1 MLKVALR
8 GLVAHK
14 GRLLATLLAVAL
26 GVAFIGG
33 VLVLTDTMNSSF
45 DDLFSSVYEGTDAV
59 VRSDETI
66 DSGVGSDGEQR
77 GDIDA
82 GLLTTIRGLDSVKA
96 AEGEVQGY
104 AQIIKPDG
112 DALGSSGGFGP
123 PTFGG
128 NWQEVSQLNAWTLRE
143 GDAPASDSEIVL
155 DAASAKSADY
165 AVGDE
170 VPIQTKEG
178 LTKFRLSGIAGF
190 GNTDSPG
197 GASYVLFTTDEAQ
210 QQIGQPGKFSSIG
223 VVARS
228 GVSQT
233 EVVRDLRSAV
243 GSGVEVLTGKQ
254 ITEESQSDLKEQLS
268 FFTVALL
275 AFGVV
280 AVLVGAFVIYNSFSI
295 VVAQRT
301 REMALLRAI
310 GASRR
315 QVRRAVVLEALAVG
329 LVGSLVGFA
338 VGLGLAALL
347 SGLIDIEGSL
357 VIRPRPL
364 IVSVVVGMVVT
375 LLAALIP
382 ARRASS
388 VPPVAAMRAV
398 AIDNTARSR
407 GRLVVGLVLLLVG
420 VAGVAIGASTI
431 ELALVGL
438 GTLAVFVGLITA
450 GPGLA
455 APVSAVLGWPL
466 GRVRGLTG
474 SLAQKNAGRNPKRS
488 AVTAFALMIG
498 VGLVSFFLIFNSSV
512 RASIDKVLDD
522 TFAASFLISAG
533 SFGEVG
539 MPHELAEKVAALP
552 EVAEAVPV
560 RQAAAKVDDKSSF
573 VTATTSEGFT
583 LFGFDVVEGDD
594 ELDDGDVVVLDETA
608 EDRGLAI
615 GDPFEAQFLNTGTA
629 SLTVAGIYKGTDA
642 NNFGDYVLGIPTFAR
657 YVPDNTDSMVVV
669 ELAEGVSTAKAKP
682 ILERTV
688 EPFGTAKVQ
697 TVDDYKKQ
705 ISSLFNVILTMIL
718 GLLALAIV
726 IALLGIANT
735 IALSVLE
742 RTRELGLL
750 RAVGMTRRQLRA
762 TIRWESVI
770 IALFGAALGLLLGVL
785 GAWGMVEAL
794 RDDGFEV
801 FRLPVPLLVVVAAV
815 AGVLGMAAAVVPA
828 WRAGRLKVLDA
839 IRTE

>member
-45 DDLFSSVYEGTDAV
+45 DDLFSGVYKGTDAV
-59 VRSDETI
+59 VRSSETI
-66 DSGVGSDGEQR
+66 DSGFGDETR
-77 GDIDA
+77 GDVDA
-82 GLLTTIRGLDSVKA
+82 GLLDKVRSVDAVKQ
-96 AEGEVQGY
+96 AEGEVQGF
-104 AQIIKPDG
+104 AQIIGRDG
-112 DALGSSGGFGP
+112 DALGASGGFGP
-123 PTFGG
+123 PSFGG
-128 NWQEVSQLNAWTLRE
+128 NWQEVKQLNSWTLRE
-143 GDAPASDSEIVL
+143 GEGPTKPDEIVL
-155 DAASAKSADY
+155 DAASAKTADY
-165 AVGDE
+165 EVGDE
-170 VPIQTKEG
+170 VPVQTKKG
-178 LTKFRLSGIAGF
+178 LTKFTLSGIAGF

-197 GASYVLFTTDEAQ
+197 GASYVLFTTEVAQ
-210 QQIGQPGKFSSIG
+210 QQVGQPGKFSAIG

-233 EVVRDLRSAV
+233 AVTRDLRAV
-243 GSGVEVLTGKQ
+243 VGPGIQVLTGEQ
-254 ITEESQSDLKEQLS
+254 ITKESQSDLKDQLS
-268 FFTVALL
+268 FFTIALL

-329 LVGSLVGFA
+329 LVGSVVGF
-338 VGLGLAALL
+338 VLGLGIASLL
-347 SGLIDIEGSL
+347 MKVIDIEGSL
-357 VIRPRPL
+357 VIRARPL
-364 IVSVVVGMVVT
+364 VIAIAVGMVVT
-375 LLAALIP
+375 LVAALVP

-388 VPPVAAMRAV
+388 VPPVAALRET
-398 AIDNTARSR
+398 AIDSSGRSR
-407 GRLVVGLVLLLVG
+407 RRLPIGLGLLVLGIVGVVVG
-420 VAGVAIGASTI
+420 AARI

-438 GTLAVFVGLITA
+438 GILAVFVGLIIS

-455 APVSAVLGWPL
+455 GPVSTVVGWPL
-466 GRVRGLTG
+466 SRFRGLTG
-474 SLAQKNAGRNPKRS
+474 TLAEKNAGRNPKRS

-498 VGLVSFFLIFNSSV
+498 VGLVSFFLIFNTSI

-539 MPHELAEKVAALP
+539 MPHEVAEKVAALP

-560 RQAAAKVDDKSSF
+560 RQSAAKVDGKATSI
-573 VTATTSEGFT
+573 TATSPEGFT
-583 LFGFDVVEGDD
+583 LFGFDVVSGTDQ
-594 ELDDGDVVVLDETA
+594 LGPGQVVVLDDTA
-608 EDRGLAI
+608 KEKGLKL
-615 GDPFEAQFLNTGTA
+615 GDPFSAEFLNTGTA
-629 SLTVAGIYKGTDA
+629 DLTVAGIYTGTDA
-642 NNFGDYVLGIPTFAR
+642 NNFGDYVLGIDEFAR
-657 YVPDNTDSMVVV
+657 FVPDNTDSMVVV
-669 ELAEGVSTAKAKP
+669 KLAAGVTTAEAKP
-682 ILERTV
+682 VLERTV
-688 EPFGTAKVQ
+688 KPFGTAKVQ
-697 TVDDYKKQ
+697 TVDDYKKT
-705 ISSLFNVILTMIL
+705 ISGLFDVILTMIL
-718 GLLALAIV
+718 GLLGLAIV

-750 RAVGMTRRQLRA
+750 RAVGMSRRQLRA

-801 FRLPVPLLVVVAAV
+801 FRLPLTSLVAVAVV
-815 AGVLGMAAAVVPA
+815 AGVLGMVAAVVPA

-839 IRTE
+839 IRTD

>member
-14 GRLLATLLAVAL
+14 GRLMATLLAVAL

-33 VLVLTDTMNSSF
+33 VLVLTDTMNNSF

-59 VRSDETI
+59 VRSKETI
-66 DSGVGSDGEQR
+66 GSSVGGDEQR
-77 GDIDA
+77 ADVDA
-82 GLLTTIRGLDSVKA
+82 DLLATIRGVDTVRD
-96 AEGEVQGY
+96 AEGEVQGF
-104 AQIIKPDG
+104 AQIIQRDG
-112 DALGSSGGFGP
+112 DALGSGGFGP

-128 NWQEVSQLNAWTLRE
+128 NWQDVEELNPWTLRSGE
-143 GDAPASDSEIVL
+143 APASADEIVL
-155 DAASAKSADY
+155 DAASAKTADY
-165 AVGDE
+165 DVGDE
-170 VPIQTKEG
+170 VPVQTKKG
-178 LTKFRLSGIAGF
+178 LTNFRLSGIAGF

-210 QQIGQPGKFSSIG
+210 QQVGTPDRFSSIA
-223 VVARS
+223 VVARP

-233 EVVRDLRSAV
+233 EVVRDLRRVV
-243 GSGVEVLTGKQ
+243 GSDDEVLTGEQ
-254 ITEESQSDLKEQLS
+254 ITKETQSDLKDQLS
-268 FFTVALL
+268 FFTIALL

-315 QVRRAVVLEALAVG
+315 QVRRAVVVEALAVG
-329 LVGSLVGFA
+329 LVGSLVGF
-338 VGLGLAALL
+338 VFGIGLASLL
-347 SGLIDIEGSL
+347 TGLIDIEGKL
-357 VIRPRPL
+357 VIGAQPL
-364 IVSVVVGMVVT
+364 VVSVAVGMVVT

-388 VPPVAAMRAV
+388 VPPVAAMRDV
-398 AIDNTARSR
+398 AIDTSGRAR
-407 GRLVVGLVLLLVG
+407 GRLLAGLGLLAVG
-420 VAGVAIGASTI
+420 VAVVVVGATQI

-438 GTLAVFVGLITA
+438 GTLAVFVGLITS

-455 APVSAVLGWPL
+455 GPVSAVVGWPL
-466 GRVRGLTG
+466 SKLRGLTG
-474 SLAQKNAGRNPKRS
+474 TMAQKNAGRNPKRS

-498 VGLVSFFLIFNSSV
+498 VGLVSFFLIFNTSI

-539 MPHELAEKVAALP
+539 MPHELAEKVGALP

-560 RQAAAKVDDKSSF
+560 RQAPAKVDDKATTI
-573 VTATTSEGFT
+573 TATTPEGFT
-583 LFGFDVVEGDD
+583 LFGFDIVDGDGTLGDGQVVL
-594 ELDDGDVVVLDETA
+594 LDDTAKDKGLGLGDEIDA
-608 EDRGLAI
+608 E
-615 GDPFEAQFLNTGTA
+615 FLNTGTA
-629 SLTVAGIYKGTDA
+629 SLTVAGIYKGNDA
-642 NNFGDYVLGIPTFAR
+642 NNFGDYVLGIDEFTRF
-657 YVPDNTDSMVVV
+657 VPDNTDSMVVV
-669 ELAEGVSTAKAKP
+669 KLAKGVTTEEAQP
-682 ILERTV
+682 VLEDTV
-688 EPFGTAKVQ
+688 KPFGTAKVQ
-697 TVDDYKKQ
+697 TVDDYKNQ

-794 RDDGFEV
+794 RDEGFEV
-801 FRLPVPLLVVVAAV
+801 FRLPYGGLVAV
-815 AGVLGMAAAVVPA
+815 ALVAGALGMAAAVVPA
-828 WRAGRLKVLDA
+828 WRAGRLQVLDA
-839 IRTE
+839 IRSD

>member
-8 GLVAHK
+8 GLLAHK

-33 VLVLTDTMNSSF
+33 VLVLTDTMNNSF
-45 DDLFSSVYEGTDAV
+45 DDLFSGVYEGTDAV
-59 VRSDETI
+59 VRSNETI
-66 DSGVGSDGEQR
+66 DAGFGGGGETR
-77 GDIDA
+77 GDVDA
-82 GLLTTIRGLDSVKA
+82 GLLATVRSVGTVDR
-96 AEGEVQGY
+96 AEGEVQGF
-104 AQIIKPDG
+104 AQIIDHNG
-112 DALGSSGGFGP
+112 DALGAGGFGP

-128 NWQEVSQLNAWTLRE
+128 NWQEVKKLNSWTLRR
-143 GDAPASDSEIVL
+143 GDGPSRSDEIVI

-165 AVGDE
+165 QVGDE
-170 VPIQTKEG
+170 VPVQTKKG
-178 LTKFRLSGIAGF
+178 LTRFTLSGIAGF
-190 GNTDSPG
+190 GSTDSPA

-210 QQIGQPGKFSSIG
+210 QQVGQPGKFSSIG

-233 EVVRDLRSAV
+233 EVVHDLRKVV
-243 GSGVEVLTGKQ
+243 GPGIQVLSGEQ
-254 ITEESQSDLKEQLS
+254 ITKESQSDLKDQLS

-329 LVGSLVGFA
+329 LVGSVVGF
-338 VGLGLAALL
+338 VLGLGIASLL
-347 SGLIDIEGSL
+347 TKVMDIEGSL

-364 IVSVVVGMVVT
+364 IVAIVVGMVVT
-375 LLAALIP
+375 LVAALVP
-382 ARRASS
+382 ARRAST
-388 VPPVAAMRAV
+388 VPPVAALREV
-398 AIDNTARSR
+398 AIDSSAHSR
-407 GRLVVGLVLLLVG
+407 PRLIVGLALLIAGIVGVVVG
-420 VAGVAIGASTI
+420 AIQL

-438 GTLAVFVGLITA
+438 GTLAVFVGLISA

-455 APVSAVLGWPL
+455 EPVSALVGWPL
-466 GRVRGLTG
+466 SRLRGLTG
-474 SLAQKNAGRNPKRS
+474 TLAQKNAGRNPKRS

-498 VGLVSFFLIFNSSV
+498 VGLVSFFLIFNSSI

-539 MPHELAEKVAALP
+539 MPHELTEKVAALAQ
-552 EVAEAVPV
+552 VAEAVPV
-560 RQAAAKVDDKSSF
+560 RQAPAKVDGKAST
-573 VTATTSEGFT
+573 VTATSPAGFT
-583 LFGFDVVEGDD
+583 LFGFDVVDGSDALGD
-594 ELDDGDVVVLDETA
+594 GQVVVLDQTA
-608 EDRGLAI
+608 KDKGLKL
-615 GDPFEAQFLNTGTA
+615 GDPFAAEFLNTGTA

-642 NNFGDYVLGIPTFAR
+642 NNLGDYVLGIDEFSR

-669 ELAEGVSTAKAKP
+669 KLAAGVSTAKAKP

-688 EPFGTAKVQ
+688 KPFGTAKVQ
-697 TVDDYKKQ
+697 TVDDYKNQ
-705 ISSLFNVILTMIL
+705 ISGLFNVILTMIL

-750 RAVGMTRRQLRA
+750 RAVGMSRRQLRA

-785 GAWGMVEAL
+785 GAWGMIEAL

-801 FRLPVPLLVVVAAV
+801 FRLPLPALVAVALV

-839 IRTE
+839 IRSE